1 MNRFIYDCKATAES
15 RRYRQEVLDN
25 SEALKSARRIDSTN
39 SPTPVLNIS
48 PLYWALIQLLSGTN
62 ETTAFSFLLRNNNK
76 SNCAEKPPPA
86 AKITE
91 NAPETSQ
98 NYPQTVTTTLATRG
112 WHVAS
117 KLLQS
122 FHLLLQFPQQIWSQK
137 KGVLNNLFNKG
148 CTGSLHQVVVRMML
162 HESTAQLKFILR
174 QVHTCRSFNKTR

>member
-76 SNCAEKPPPA
+76 K
-86 AKITE
+86 
-91 NAPETSQ
+91 
-98 NYPQTVTTTLATRG
+98 
-112 WHVAS
+112 
-117 KLLQS
+117 
-122 FHLLLQFPQQIWSQK
+122 
-137 KGVLNNLFNKG
+137 
-148 CTGSLHQVVVRMML
+148 
-162 HESTAQLKFILR
+162 
-174 QVHTCRSFNKTR
+174 